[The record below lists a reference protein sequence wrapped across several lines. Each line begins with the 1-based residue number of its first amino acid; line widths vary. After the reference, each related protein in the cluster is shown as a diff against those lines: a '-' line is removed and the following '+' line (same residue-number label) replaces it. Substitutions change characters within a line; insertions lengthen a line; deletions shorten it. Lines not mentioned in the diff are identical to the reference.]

1 MFWNI
6 FSWKK
11 IFIFWFLKVD
21 VKASVLKR
29 RQALTTKSAALHCAT
44 SRLFHSLSLVAVGL
58 SVGYETWPPIG
69 WNRPFEISW
78 STCRLEL
85 PCVLKHFRLTWSMGI
100 YTVLQRP
107 LTVPL
112 HSPNGKQ
119 MPAVRALKGDCEK
132 VCVTSD
138 QCVYM
143 LPHSTNPNG
152 LQAGPIRIFFPEKR
166 PGSNFCHAIQKH
178 GNHTLLSHPHFQNN
192 IWSTRSYQRMA
203 YPQYLT

>member
-1 MFWNI
+1 MQCFETYFRHI
-6 FSWKK
+6 
-11 IFIFWFLKVD
+11 
-21 VKASVLKR
+21 
-29 RQALTTKSAALHCAT
+29 KSAALHCAT
-44 SRLFHSLSLVAVGL
+44 SRLLHSLSLVAVGL

-85 PCVLKHFRLTWSMGI
+85 PCVPKHYRLTWSMGI

-119 MPAVRALKGDCEK
+119 MPAVRAVKRDCER
-132 VCVTSD
+132 VYVTGD

-143 LPHSTNPNG
+143 VPFSTNPNG
-152 LQAGPIRIFFPEKR
+152 LEAGRIRNFSLKNGPVRIFAMLYKNTETTRCFVIRIFRTIYGQPDPTSE
-166 PGSNFCHAIQKH
+166 
-178 GNHTLLSHPHFQNN
+178 
-192 IWSTRSYQRMA
+192 WA
-203 YPQYLT
+203 YPQYMYLT